1 MSPRHKR
8 DLLRPVLT
16 SNEDVGRIP
25 TVATLLRQ
33 LQLLGVCEPI
43 ELTPDGVGIFDD
55 VADWAAG
62 VRLLEE
68 RETYW
73 SAVESGVGAGGQ
85 RRGRSAPL
93 AGGL

>member
-1 MSPRHKR
+1 MSPWHKR

-43 ELTPDGVGIFDD
+43 ELTPDGVIFDD
-55 VADWAAG
+55 VADRAAG

-73 SAVESGVGAGGQ
+73 SAVESGVRAGGQ

>member
-8 DLLRPVLT
+8 DLLRPVLA

-25 TVATLLRQ
+25 TIATLLRQ
-33 LQLLGVCEPI
+33 LQSLGVCEPI
-43 ELTPDGVGIFDD
+43 ELTPDGVGICDD
-55 VADWAAG
+55 VADWA

-68 RETYW
+68 RATYS
-73 SAVESGVGAGGQ
+73 SAVESGVGVGGQ